1 MANVPLN
8 YKLSFYDPDIP
19 TGVITVQENN
29 ANAAVRLDTQ
39 FSMQD
44 LVDTVNNSSSTVSM
58 TSLATET
65 PEEIRDNVAPGSFK
79 VIFPI
84 MESAWEGFGN
94 HRIRPKSL
102 PSVDGSNGVAL
113 TNKRATDN
121 MYLGKASI
129 INGTQYTTE
138 QLLGNYSGATL
149 DDPIWLTWGS
159 HGPTVG
165 FPSASNWGNPL
176 VTGQAALVG
185 LWKVTVNVELAVQAI
200 NTIGAPIST
209 QLWLAGMHTG
219 TYDDLG
225 NYRDTIDRNS
235 GAEPDPTNNMRAYM
249 GGHVFEATTAQLVTE
264 TDYNTMLPLVGGW
277 DAANVDKDILVT
289 RIKNETIINT
299 QADNFFRI
307 QITSHGG
314 TGAGPGGSHVVYTGL
329 KSLVDYNIGTY
340 TSGMMSING
349 VPTFPSG
356 YSATPYSGDLNTAE
370 SLANGAGAGAGYLMF
385 EWIGVA
391 EEQAASGYYYDG
403 DAIGEGNL

>member
-58 TSLATET
+58 ASLATQT

-84 MESAWEGFGN
+84 KQSEWEGAGF
-94 HRIRPKSL
+94 IRPQYL
-102 PSVDGSNGVAL
+102 PSVGGGDGQVLSA
-113 TNKRATDN
+113 KRGTDR
-121 MYLGKASI
+121 MTLGKASI
-129 INGTQYTTE
+129 INSTQYTTE
-138 QLLGNYSGATL
+138 QLLGAYSGATTSSA
-149 DDPIWLTWGS
+149 PWLTS
-159 HGPTVG
+159 NTNGPVVY
-165 FPSASNWGNPL
+165 FPRESQEGNP
-176 VTGQAALVG
+176 GAAALVG

-219 TYDDLG
+219 NDDDLG

-235 GAEPDPTNNMRAYM
+235 ITDNNSPNMRAYM
-249 GGHVFEATTAQLVTE
+249 GGHVFETTTSQLVQE
-264 TDYNTMLPLVGGW
+264 TDYDTMLGGGW
-277 DAANVDKDILVT
+277 DATKVDKDILVA

-299 QADNFFRI
+299 QSDNFFEVH
-307 QITSHGG
+307 ITNHGG
-314 TGAGPGGSHVVYTGL
+314 TGAGPSGSHVVWTGL
-329 KSLVDYNIGTY
+329 KALIDYYNFQGSLGN
-340 TSGMMSING
+340 SGMMSVNG
-349 VPTFPSG
+349 VPTFP
-356 YSATPYSGDLNTAE
+356 PYAGGLGLVYTNTVE
-370 SLANGAGAGAGYLMF
+370 SLANGSGAGAGYLMF
-385 EWIGVA
+385 EWIGAA
-391 EEQAASGYYYDG
+391 EEAPASGYYYDG

>member
-84 MESAWEGFGN
+84 MESEWEGVGN

-102 PSVDGSNGVAL
+102 PSVDGGTGVAL
-113 TNKRATDN
+113 TNKRATDR

-129 INGTQYTTE
+129 INSTQYTTE
-138 QLLGNYSGATL
+138 QLLGAYNGATT
-149 DDPIWLTWGS
+149 DEAPWLTWAS
-159 HGPTVG
+159 HGPTVY
-165 FPSASNWGNPL
+165 FPREFQEGTPGA
-176 VTGQAALVG
+176 AALVG

-200 NTIGAPIST
+200 NTISAPIST
-209 QLWLAGMHTG
+209 QVWLHGMHTG
-219 TYDDLG
+219 TYADLG

-235 GAEPDPTNNMRAYM
+235 ITDNNSINMRAYM
-249 GGHVFEATTAQLVTE
+249 GGHIFEATTAQLVQE
-264 TDYNTMLPLVGGW
+264 TDYTAMIGAGW

-299 QADNFFRI
+299 QADNFFELH
-307 QITSHGG
+307 ITNHGG
-314 TGAGPGGSHVVYTGL
+314 TGAGPGGSPVVWTGL
-329 KSLVDYNIGTY
+329 KALTDYYIGTY
-340 TSGMMSING
+340 QGGMMSVNG
-349 VPTFPSG
+349 VPTFPG
-356 YSATPYSGDLNTAE
+356 GGNNWNTAE
-370 SLANGAGAGAGYLMF
+370 SLANGSGAGAGYLMF

-391 EEQAASGYYYDG
+391 EEQPASGYYYDG